1 MLDFEFY
8 NDWMNGSLYYP
19 LIKRNL
25 KIKRAKKAAKGKSL
39 RRGQGQ
45 IQKDVFCD
53 YDCDGGNNE
62 PDYQF
67 PDEVKLYSVKLR
79 GGGVQDLILSGETGS
94 CKATLPRRISA
105 KQWYDTVDKVYRT
118 IRFRGNYVD
127 DITKGCSFTLSEYC
141 DSVSDTT
148 GECPAGVTTD
158 DGVEI
163 SNTGKYIKVK
173 EKIVAGPYGKPKYLQ
188 IGAGSDGDGKRISIW
203 ENVGGAGRHKNKC
216 KKNYFI
222 EREEYTKTD
231 LSDCRTLSG
240 LGLSGDTGIGG
251 EIDSDPGDSETSCIL
266 ACAGQGTAAC
276 NKNSTKCACD
286 KGGYNEDPNYRGIV
300 KWEEDELYYVS
311 IKDERDSEE
320 DKSEDEGGSAT
331 GFGGE
336 GNFDAT
342 HYKKNMFFPT
352 NITELGSSVFCDIDE
367 APFIIDDLEP
377 TTYKVSEEE
386 LKVTKNIPTSITA
399 NWALKEKEG
408 NINLRSYVDFGCT
421 GVKCMNV
428 RSSVVQSQVGTEL
441 FDTNDTGL
449 ECGSCKSYV
458 DVDTDIRQ
466 YFCQRFSTFV
476 PSATED
482 NIITNMKVNY
492 MRPGGAQG
500 ENYYEPY
507 NDITG
512 RCDSFEGQ
520 TAIVDGGTTNSDV
533 ITIDNEVNDNE
544 PITPGDKCGYL
555 TNLDFKGVKYFYAMD
570 LTEEH
575 TKMDLKSFPFNESKL
590 GSGYTESIDIAE
602 NPILVN
608 DDEGI
613 SLFSTQT
620 PYFFYFGL
628 VPGKTA
634 LNKVVGKFFADKINA
649 ETLNGNGVNS

>member
-1 MLDFEFY
+1 DEKCAVNGGAGKGINQNCCNGCSDCEACGNGECPKNCLVTCCEKIPLIKLSCPEEGNPPIKPQNRAVGRCAGDVLEWCENCNGSSYSPISDWVACRLESVATFFGMLDFEFY

-53 YDCDGGNNE
+53 YDCDGGTDE

-231 LSDCRTLSG
+231 LSDCRALSG

-251 EIDSDPGDSETSCIL
+251 EIDSDSGDSETSCIL

-276 NKNSTKCACD
+276 NKNTNECACD

-311 IKDERDSEE
+311 IKD
-320 DKSEDEGGSAT
+320 
-331 GFGGE
+331 
-336 GNFDAT
+336 
-342 HYKKNMFFPT
+342 
-352 NITELGSSVFCDIDE
+352 
-367 APFIIDDLEP
+367 
-377 TTYKVSEEE
+377 
-386 LKVTKNIPTSITA
+386 
-399 NWALKEKEG
+399 
-408 NINLRSYVDFGCT
+408 
-421 GVKCMNV
+421 
-428 RSSVVQSQVGTEL
+428 
-441 FDTNDTGL
+441 
-449 ECGSCKSYV
+449 
-458 DVDTDIRQ
+458 
-466 YFCQRFSTFV
+466 
-476 PSATED
+476 
-482 NIITNMKVNY
+482 
-492 MRPGGAQG
+492 
-500 ENYYEPY
+500 
-507 NDITG
+507 
-512 RCDSFEGQ
+512 
-520 TAIVDGGTTNSDV
+520 
-533 ITIDNEVNDNE
+533 
-544 PITPGDKCGYL
+544 
-555 TNLDFKGVKYFYAMD
+555 
-570 LTEEH
+570 
-575 TKMDLKSFPFNESKL
+575 
-590 GSGYTESIDIAE
+590 
-602 NPILVN
+602 
-608 DDEGI
+608 
-613 SLFSTQT
+613 
-620 PYFFYFGL
+620 
-628 VPGKTA
+628 
-634 LNKVVGKFFADKINA
+634 
-649 ETLNGNGVNS
+649 